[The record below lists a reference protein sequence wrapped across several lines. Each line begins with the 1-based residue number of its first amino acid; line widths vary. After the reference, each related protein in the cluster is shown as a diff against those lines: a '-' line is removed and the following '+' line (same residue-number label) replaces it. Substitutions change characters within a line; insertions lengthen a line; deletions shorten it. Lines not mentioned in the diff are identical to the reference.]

1 VRVRTEAKRE
11 AILTAA
17 SDVFREAG
25 FEGASMTEIAR
36 RLGGSK
42 GTLYG
47 YFSSK
52 EELFVAVVQGEAD
65 KQFEPVFTALNKEI
79 DDLPKTLQLLGEK
92 VMAYLCS
99 ASSIQA
105 RRAILAEAG
114 RSDIGKCFHETG
126 PKQGMQRIA
135 VMLEK
140 QMALGKLKKSPPL
153 LVALQ
158 LSALLECE
166 TVVPLLL
173 GIEKTLSKAQ
183 IKLAVSRALQTFFAA
198 YGTDHTTAQ

>member
-11 AILTAA
+11 AILAAA

-47 YFSSK
+47 YFGSK

-65 KQFEPVFTALNKEI
+65 KQFEPVYMALDKDI
-79 DDLPKTLQLLGEK
+79 DDLPKTLQVLGEK
-92 VMAYLCS
+92 AMEYLCS

-105 RRAILAEAG
+105 RRAILAESG
-114 RSDIGKCFHETG
+114 RSDIGKCFYETG
-126 PKQGMQRIA
+126 PKLGMQRIA
-135 VMLEK
+135 VVFEK
-140 QMALGKLKKSPPL
+140 QMALGKLKKAPPML
-153 LVALQ
+153 MAIQMCALI
-158 LSALLECE
+158 ECE
-166 TVVPLLL
+166 TVMPLLQ

-183 IKLAVSRALQTFFAA
+183 IKLAVSRALDTFFAA
-198 YGTDHTTAQ
+198 YGTDLTSKQ